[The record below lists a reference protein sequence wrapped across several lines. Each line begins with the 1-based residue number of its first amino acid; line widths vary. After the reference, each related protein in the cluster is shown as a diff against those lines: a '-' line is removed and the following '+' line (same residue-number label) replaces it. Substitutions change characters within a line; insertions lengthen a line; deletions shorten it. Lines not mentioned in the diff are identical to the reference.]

1 MWLHG
6 SANHYQVQTTVDD
19 VKVKEKNK
27 IIKVF
32 GRSPPA
38 LHNLLQAPARDNIN
52 LL

>member
-1 MWLHG
+1 MWLPG
-6 SANHYQVQTTVDD
+6 SANHYQVKTTVDD

-38 LHNLLQAPARDNIN
+38 LQNL
-52 LL
+52 